1 MSHRNVHIHLLS
13 KKASYV
19 CKEVCKKKFST
30 LPRSIKQSLTAA
42 YYRQNAQFFH
52 YKTFKKSF

>member
-52 YKTFKKSF
+52 YKKF